1 MSDVGKAMK
10 IYRIEKG
17 TEKEIPSLVF
27 TTGDSYIVDNG
38 EIIWIWHGK
47 NASVDEKGSAAVIA
61 KKIDDSRGGKPK
73 VIAIDQEDNTP
84 DHTKFRALCAEQ
96 GGLKIVDQNLAES
109 FLTKHVKEHQPPAL
123 FKISSEEAGGNINA
137 VEFVQ
142 MPAKMASL
150 DPDDCFVLW
159 VPEINTSFIWVG
171 EQSNVKERVLAGQL
185 ARKFDKDTPGVQKEV
200 FVDQG
205 KEPSNFLKFMK

>member
-1 MSDVGKAMK
+1 MK

-27 TTGDSYIVDNG
+27 TMGDSYIVDNG

-73 VIAIDQEDNTP
+73 VIAIDQEDDTP
-84 DHTKFRALCAEQ
+84 DHTKFRALCSEK

-109 FLTKHVKEHQPPAL
+109 FLTKHVKEHQPPVL

-142 MPAKMASL
+142 VPLKKESL
-150 DPDDCFVLW
+150 DPDDCMVLW

-171 EQSNVKERVLAGQL
+171 DQSNVKERVLAGQL

-205 KEPSNFLKFMK
+205 KEPANFMKFLK

>member
-1 MSDVGKAMK
+1 MK
-10 IYRIEKG
+10 IYMIEGGK
-17 TEKEIPSLVF
+17 EKEIPGLVF
-27 TTGDSYIVDNG
+27 TTGDSYIVDNDD
-38 EIIWIWHGK
+38 IIWIWHGK
-47 NASVDEKGSAAVIA
+47 NASVDEKATAAAIA

-73 VIAIDQEDNTP
+73 VIAIDQGDETA
-84 DHTKFRALCAEQ
+84 DHARFKALCGEL
-96 GGLKIVDQNLAES
+96 GGLKIVDKDIAES
-109 FLTKHVKEHQPPAL
+109 FLRKVVKEHQPPAL

-142 MPAKMASL
+142 VPAKKENL

-159 VPEINTSFIWVG
+159 VPEINTTFIWVG

-205 KEPSNFLKFMK
+205 KEPSNFLKFLK

>member
-1 MSDVGKAMK
+1 MIMK
-10 IYRIEKG
+10 IYMIEKG
-17 TEKEIPSLVF
+17 VEKEIPGLVF
-27 TTGDSYIVDNG
+27 TTGDSYIVDNDS
-38 EIIWIWHGK
+38 IIWIWHGK
-47 NASVDEKGSAAVIA
+47 NASVDEKGAAAAIA
-61 KKIDDSRGGKPK
+61 KKMDDARGGKPK

-84 DHTKFRALCAEQ
+84 DHKKFKELCAEQ
-96 GGLKIVDQNLAES
+96 GGLKIVDKDLAET
-109 FLTKHVKEHQPPAL
+109 FLKKVVKEHQPPAL

-142 MPAKMASL
+142 VPLKKESL
-150 DPDDCFVLW
+150 DPDDCMVLW

-171 EQSNVKERVLAGQL
+171 DQSNVKERVLAGQL

-205 KEPSNFLKFMK
+205 KEPANFMKFLK